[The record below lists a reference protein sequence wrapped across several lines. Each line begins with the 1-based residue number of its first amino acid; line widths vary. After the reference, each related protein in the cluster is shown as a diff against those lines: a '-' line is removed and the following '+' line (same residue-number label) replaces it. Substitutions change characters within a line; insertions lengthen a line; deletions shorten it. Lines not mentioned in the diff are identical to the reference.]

1 MAHVWAVCKDP
12 GGTNGVLPVVRVL
25 RERGHMVSLI
35 ANGKAVELL
44 NHKEGVMPY
53 KTAEEVLKDFVGY
66 PDALITSMCSQGGVG
81 RDLIPWLRGRVPT
94 VALQDFWGGTL
105 WDEFAKVRPDY
116 ITTNDQVGKEIIQ
129 TAWPDFNPDHIKI
142 TGFPALDKY
151 KSVDVGAVTE
161 QVRAALGLNENKPI
175 ILVGGQSEFS
185 GQMLK
190 EVIACLN
197 TIGQNVYLIPRA
209 HPRMKDNWPEE
220 VAPWQEAME
229 QFRAGTL
236 IRDSS
241 ACDTPSVI
249 ACSSLV
255 ISMYSTIQI
264 EAAVLRKPTIS
275 VWYPEMEQLWY
286 QSTNEKMGEFPL
298 VRLGCAAKA
307 ENREALCELLR
318 QALSGDLGLLAN
330 QEQNF
335 QLDGKNAERVAD
347 FVESLF

>member
-1 MAHVWAVCKDP
+1 MARIWAVCKDP
-12 GGTNGVLPVVRVL
+12 GGTNGVLPVVKALRAKDHNVL
-25 RERGHMVSLI
+25 MI

-44 NHKEGVMPY
+44 KDKEEHVVY
-53 KTAEEVLKDFVGY
+53 DSAEKVLEENPI
-66 PDALITSMCSQGGVG
+66 PDVAITSMCSNGGVG
-81 RDLIPWLRGRVPT
+81 RDLIPLLRGHAPT

-116 ITTNDQVGKEIIQ
+116 ITTNDQVGKKIIQ

-151 KSVDVGAVTE
+151 KSVDVAAVTE
-161 QVRAALGLNENKPI
+161 RVRAALGLDENKPI
-175 ILVGGQSEFS
+175 ILVGGQADFS

-190 EVIACLN
+190 EVVACLN
-197 TIGQNVYLIPRA
+197 ALGQDIYLIPRA

-220 VAPWQEAME
+220 FGPWNEAVE
-229 QFRAGTL
+229 QLRVGTV

-249 ACSSLV
+249 ACSSLI
-255 ISMYSTIQI
+255 ISMFSTIQI
-264 EAAVLRKPTIS
+264 EAAVLRKPNIS
-275 VWYPEMEQLWY
+275 VWYPEVERVWY
-286 QSTNEKMGEFPL
+286 RSTNERMGEFPL

-307 ENREALCELLR
+307 ENREAL
-318 QALSGDLGLLAN
+318 QALMARALNGGLGLRLN